1 MAGLDWH
8 INTKCQAMGIVTDGY
23 SVTLDPAVI
32 EPGTYTFELIA
43 TTFGYDTFRVVV
55 TKCEFRTYTFT

>member
-32 EPGTYTFELIA
+32 EPGTYTFGLIA
-43 TTFGYDTFRVVV
+43 TTYGYDTF
-55 TKCEFRTYTFT
+55 